1 MRSKQIGL
9 LHYSDEL
16 LLVDLPVAVPVGLVY
31 HLLQLFLG
39 HCLPQLPRHPL
50 QVLQRYLPGPVVVEQ
65 SEGLED
71 LLPGVSFCDF
81 TSHKFHKI
89 SELDDSLALP
99 VDLSDHLFDFLLL
112 GLEAE
117 GSHGNLEFLGVDVS

>member
-31 HLLQLFLG
+31 HLLQLFLR
-39 HCLPQLPRHPL
+39 HCLSQLPRHSL
-50 QVLQRYLPGPVVVEQ
+50 QVLQGDLASSVIVEE
-65 SEGLED
+65 SEGLEN
-71 LLPGVSFCDF
+71 LLTGVSLCDF
-81 TSHKFHKI
+81 TSHKFHKVP
-89 SELDDSLALP
+89 ELDDALALS
-99 VDLSDHLFDFLLL
+99 VDLGDHLFDLLLL

-117 GSHGNLEFLGVDVS
+117 GPHGDLELLGVNVS